1 MPSVIMSRGF
11 STSNS
16 LPLNQPPAVHILKR
30 PSPSSS
36 TSPTNLH
43 TTAEETLQDRE
54 ARYEAARERIFGSFT
69 QSENQ
74 KNISGENKED
84 NKPTPTPSTISN
96 PLRELRGPTNF
107 AGNSDVANKGFG
119 DRKKFNRSL
128 ETRPG
133 PDPSDIPLR

>member
-11 STSNS
+11 STGNS
-16 LPLNQPPAVHILKR
+16 LPFNQPPAVHILKR

-54 ARYEAARERIFGSFT
+54 ARYEVARERIFGSFT

-74 KNISGENKED
+74 ENISGSKKEDGFD
-84 NKPTPTPSTISN
+84 NKPTPASSSKL
-96 PLRELRGPTNF
+96 LRELRGPTSF
-107 AGNSDVANKGFG
+107 AGNAHKGFG
-119 DRKKFNRSL
+119 ERKFKRSL
-128 ETRPG
+128 NTCPG
-133 PDPSDIPLR
+133 PDPSDISLR